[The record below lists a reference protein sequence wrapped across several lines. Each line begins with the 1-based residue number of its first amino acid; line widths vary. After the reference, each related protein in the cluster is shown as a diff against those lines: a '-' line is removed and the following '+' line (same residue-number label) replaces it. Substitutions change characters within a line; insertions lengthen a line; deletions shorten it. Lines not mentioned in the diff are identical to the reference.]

1 MKEKY
6 KITEK
11 QLTFLSDFLTR
22 KEHENDEIKLELM
35 DHLICEFEEKGNGNL
50 SEFLSNKLEFI
61 SGYKQ
66 KHQNIISQVYKKE
79 LIGEFKKYFLNL
91 DKFPITLISLFVM
104 YFVTANFNSKVTLII
119 TIISFAS
126 VLAYI
131 YSVVFFT
138 KKFIRKTTSMV
149 ALTSTIWLP
158 SIFIYL
164 PKEFYNFLLTHK
176 TLYLLFWFV
185 AFIIN
190 LSAASYIKR
199 KKETIKTKYQHLL

>member
-1 MKEKY
+1 MEK

-11 QLTFLSDFLTR
+11 QLKFLSEFLNR
-22 KEHENDEIKLELM
+22 KGYENDETKLELM

-50 SEFLSNKLEFI
+50 SEFLSHKLEFI
-61 SGYKQ
+61 RSYKQ
-66 KHQNIISQVYKKE
+66 KHQNIISLVYKRE

-91 DKFPITLISLFVM
+91 DKIPITLISLLVM
-104 YFVTANFNSKVTLII
+104 YFVTTNFNSKVTLII
-119 TIISFAS
+119 TIISFAC

-131 YSVVFFT
+131 YSIVFFT

-149 ALTSTIWLP
+149 ALTSIIWLP
-158 SIFIYL
+158 SSFIYL

-176 TLYLLFWFV
+176 TLYILFWFV

-199 KKETIKTKYQHLL
+199 KKEVIKTKYQHLL